1 MKKLLIILSILFC
14 TATAGYTAEKNIFPD
29 LKLQTLNNKKINL
42 SSLINKQ
49 DLILLNFFTTW
60 CGYCQQEIP
69 DFIKLTKMYNP
80 KKIIIIGIDY
90 NEDLALVKKMVDESK
105 INYPVYQVTESELID
120 KLTLSGFPTTIIIN
134 RKREIIDKIIGYRDY
149 NFYKKYFDSASKR

>member
-14 TATAGYTAEKNIFPD
+14 TTTAGYTAEKNIFPD

-69 DFIKLTKMYNP
+69 DFIKLTKTYNP

-90 NEDLALVKKMVDESK
+90 NEDLALVKKMVDEAK
-105 INYPVYQVTESELID
+105 INYPVCQVTEGELID
-120 KLTLSGFPTTIIIN
+120 KFTLSGFPTTIIIN

-149 NFYKKYFDSASKR
+149 NFYKKYFNSASK